1 MNMSNAKYG
10 GFWIRL
16 VAALLDGVI
25 FGVPLAIISVLST
38 LAGVAKLYY
47 VVYLGVIILTIYLDG
62 TKGGTPGKLILG
74 LKIVNEKGDVIGI
87 PSAILRY
94 IGKIVSGLILC
105 IGYIMIAFTDKKR
118 GLHDMIANTYVIKT
132 K

>member
-1 MNMSNAKYG
+1 MSNAKYG

-38 LAGVAKLYY
+38 LAGVATLYY

>member
-38 LAGVAKLYY
+38 LAGVATLYY